1 MRKLVTIQKVKNI
14 LPIEN
19 SDFIE
24 LVEIMGW
31 KCVVKKGE
39 FKIGDFGIY
48 FEVDSFLPIMEKF
61 EFLRKSSYAKNDIM
75 GEGFRIKTAKLR
87 GKISQGLFLPLKDF
101 PEYKNLAEGTEITE
115 LLNVKKWQMPEVEG
129 AAGIEI

>member
-1 MRKLVTIQKVKNI
+1 MRKLVTIQKVRNI

-48 FEVDSFLPIMEKF
+48 FEVDSF
-61 EFLRKSSYAKNDIM
+61 Y
-75 GEGFRIKTAKLR
+75 
-87 GKISQGLFLPLKDF
+87 Q
-101 PEYKNLAEGTEITE
+101 
-115 LLNVKKWQMPEVEG
+115 
-129 AAGIEI
+129 

>member
-31 KCVVKKGE
+31 KCVVKKE
-39 FKIGDFGIY
+39 N
-48 FEVDSFLPIMEKF
+48 
-61 EFLRKSSYAKNDIM
+61 LR
-75 GEGFRIKTAKLR
+75 
-87 GKISQGLFLPLKDF
+87 
-101 PEYKNLAEGTEITE
+101 
-115 LLNVKKWQMPEVEG
+115 
-129 AAGIEI
+129 

>member
-61 EFLRKSSYAKNDIM
+61 EFLRKSSYAKNDIN
-75 GEGFRIKTAKLR
+75 G
-87 GKISQGLFLPLKDF
+87 
-101 PEYKNLAEGTEITE
+101 
-115 LLNVKKWQMPEVEG
+115 
-129 AAGIEI
+129 